1 MERSRPLVGRLR
13 RPVAAIA
20 ALTIG
25 LSLALSVPPVAQA
38 EPKKTPAVVKT
49 DVREV
54 KPGQQFSTKSLTLKS
69 APARKAKAKA
79 AGRRHPG
86 GRHHPHAARARRLQR
101 QAYNKSVHAPGGRR
115 RRSRSGWP
123 TTRPSRPATAAPR
136 CANSTT
142 VTRAQAQE
150 LADQFDSNMF
160 PKESQAFSV
169 APDRDGSGNRSSRTS
184 TPPVTATRS

>member
-1 MERSRPLVGRLR
+1 MERSRPMVGRLR

-54 KPGQQFSTKSLTLKS
+54 KPGQQFSTKKLDLKASARSKAKVVAATPAVGTTRTLLALDDYQGFYYLKS
-69 APARKAKAKA
+69 YTLQAVGAKVEVWVADDTSFPADDCRNQVAD
-79 AGRRHPG
+79 
-86 GRHHPHAARARRLQR
+86 
-101 QAYNKSVHAPGGRR
+101 
-115 RRSRSGWP
+115 
-123 TTRPSRPATAAPR
+123 
-136 CANSTT
+136 STT

-150 LADQFDSNMF
+150 LADQFDSNMV

-169 APDRDGSGNRSSRTS
+169 APDRDGSKADPRRPDTVDPTGDGD
-184 TPPVTATRS
+184 

>member
-54 KPGQQFSTKSLTLKS
+54 KPGQQLSTKKLDPQGQR
-69 APARKAKAKA
+69 AKAKAKA
-79 AGRRHPG
+79 GSRYPG
-86 GRHHPHAARARRLQR
+86 GRHHPHAARARRLSTAFYYR
-101 QAYNKSVHAPGGRR
+101 KSYTLQAVGAQIEVWVADDTSF
-115 RRSRSGWP
+115 
-123 TTRPSRPATAAPR
+123 PAGDCRNPV
-136 CANSTT
+136 ANSTT
-142 VTRAQAQE
+142 VTRAQAQ
-150 LADQFDSNMF
+150 
-160 PKESQAFSV
+160 
-169 APDRDGSGNRSSRTS
+169 
-184 TPPVTATRS
+184 